1 MGITCLNTIS
11 YSCDPPELNNSQKK
25 KQSYINIYIH
35 MSMSIS
41 LQLLMLKIYLSWN
54 FYMKTTWQLF

>member
-25 KQSYINIYIH
+25 KNNPI
-35 MSMSIS
+35 
-41 LQLLMLKIYLSWN
+41 
-54 FYMKTTWQLF
+54 